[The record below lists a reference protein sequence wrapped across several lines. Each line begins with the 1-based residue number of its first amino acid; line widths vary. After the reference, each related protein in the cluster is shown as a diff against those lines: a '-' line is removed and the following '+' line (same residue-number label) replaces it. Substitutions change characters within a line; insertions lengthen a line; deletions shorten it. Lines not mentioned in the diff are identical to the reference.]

1 VTHDRTERRRRW
13 GYLAAA
19 WCLLFAVPHLYWA
32 LGGSFALAVAAGADL
47 ADERPT
53 WFVVGGLWGV
63 AAALLVGAGFC
74 VGLAR
79 WWPAGTLRRL
89 TAALGW
95 AGGALLVLRG
105 LLVEVLLATGA
116 GGVADTVGASQT
128 RWSLLVWNPWFV
140 VGGVLVLLATREFA
154 RSTRS

>member
-1 VTHDRTERRRRW
+1 VPRDRRW
-13 GYLAAA
+13 AHLAAA
-19 WCLLFAVPHLYWA
+19 WCVLFAVPHLYWA

-47 ADERPT
+47 ARQRPT

-63 AAALLVGAGFC
+63 AAALLVGAAFC

-79 WWPAGTLRRL
+79 WRLRGTSRRL
-89 TAALGW
+89 AAALGW
-95 AGGALLVLRG
+95 AGGTVLVLRG

-116 GGVADTVGASQT
+116 GGVAETVGADQT
-128 RWSLLVWNPWFV
+128 TWSLLVWNPWFV

-154 RSTRS
+154 RSTRA